1 LPSRR
6 AHCSISR
13 AAAHPRGF
21 AAFLA
26 LLTLLLAGCTA
37 DEPGRLR
44 AGQPFP
50 QLRLSGLDGSVL
62 ETGSLAG
69 KVLVLNVW
77 ATWCPPCRREMP
89 GLQRLADAAAG
100 RGIVVA
106 GLTVDRDLN
115 LAREFL
121 REAKV
126 AFPNY
131 ADPDMAVANAA
142 LQVVGFPETFVVGPD
157 GRLAA
162 RLVGER
168 NWDAPEMLG
177 ALEALARGEPAR
189 IR

>member
-1 LPSRR
+1 MPSRR

-77 ATWCPPCRREMP
+77 ATWCPPCVEEMP
-89 GLQRLADAAAG
+89 SIQRLYEQLGPKGLRVVAVSIDDADADK
-100 RGIVVA
+100 V
-106 GLTVDRDLN
+106 LDW
-115 LAREFL
+115 ARERELTFDLLHDRSAAIERTYQTTGVPESFVIDRNCVIIKKVIGAAEWDGPVTATLL
-121 REAKV
+121 R
-126 AFPNY
+126 
-131 ADPDMAVANAA
+131 
-142 LQVVGFPETFVVGPD
+142 
-157 GRLAA
+157 RLLDA
-162 RLVGER
+162 R
-168 NWDAPEMLG
+168 
-177 ALEALARGEPAR
+177 
-189 IR
+189 